1 MRRFIQ
7 SLLRRSKFPNTQ
19 KNYQSE
25 VDQFL
30 QHYNAERTTEN
41 PSRQKERNKY
51 ATIAVRRDT
60 P

>member
-7 SLLRRSKFPNTQ
+7 SLLRRSEFPNTQ

-25 VDQFL
+25 FDRFL
-30 QHYNAERTTEN
+30 QHYNAERATEN
-41 PSRQKERNKY
+41 PSRQEERDKY
-51 ATIAVRRDT
+51 ATLATRRDT